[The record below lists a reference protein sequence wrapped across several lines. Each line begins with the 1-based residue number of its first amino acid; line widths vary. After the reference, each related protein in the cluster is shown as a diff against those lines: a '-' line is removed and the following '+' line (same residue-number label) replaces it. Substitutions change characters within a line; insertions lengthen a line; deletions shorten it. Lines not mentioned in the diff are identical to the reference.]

1 MGVLTRA
8 GQGWRS
14 FLIFLPLRLTQLA
27 LPHCFVL
34 FLEVA
39 EPAVRQFGTER
50 NPFSLSHSS
59 AVEGVFRS
67 SRTVKGQVTRPELS
81 PLLTLTG
88 IICQQAPV

>member
-1 MGVLTRA
+1 MGMFTRA
-8 GQGWRS
+8 GEGWHS
-14 FLIFLPLRLTQLA
+14 FLIFLSLRITQLA

-39 EPAVRQFGTER
+39 EPAIRQFGTKR
-50 NPFSLSHSS
+50 NPFSLSHTS

-67 SRTVKGQVTRPELS
+67 SRTVKGQVSLPDLS

-88 IICQQAPV
+88 ISCQQSPV